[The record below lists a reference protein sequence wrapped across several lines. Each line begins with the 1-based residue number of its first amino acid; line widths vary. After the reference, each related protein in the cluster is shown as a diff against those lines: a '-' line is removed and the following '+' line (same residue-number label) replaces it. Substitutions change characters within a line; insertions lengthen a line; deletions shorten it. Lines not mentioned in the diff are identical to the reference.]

1 METFQLSAGNL
12 SYWCWRLLSPFQVPR
27 AHPGTLNDELGFAF
41 MASLSLLLVCSV
53 CFALALVPFPLSIDI
68 AVFDV

>member
-1 METFQLSAGNL
+1 MWAFATSISG
-12 SYWCWRLLSPFQVPR
+12 PPGPPR
-27 AHPGTLNDELGFAF
+27 TLNDELGFAF

-68 AVFDV
+68 VVFDI